1 MKYTNVP
8 RPDGWGDFT
17 MLSGSGSWRIVDD
30 GYGDELE
37 LHHKGYI
44 QNVEVFGSKEYL
56 MRFMIDVDLNKG
68 LLLKKRTPTSNAPS
82 VSPQPAA
89 DATKKGHSVVS
100 PVIEESVQHSLA

>member
-68 LLLKKRTPTSNAPS
+68 LLLEAKQTNLVTERT
-82 VSPQPAA
+82 SPF
-89 DATKKGHSVVS
+89 
-100 PVIEESVQHSLA
+100 